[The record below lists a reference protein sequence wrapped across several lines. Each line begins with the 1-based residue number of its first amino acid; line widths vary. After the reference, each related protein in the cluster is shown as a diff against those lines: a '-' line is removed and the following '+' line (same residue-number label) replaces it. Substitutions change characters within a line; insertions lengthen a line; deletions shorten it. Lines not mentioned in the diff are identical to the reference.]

1 MKILTMKIKFCSEYF
16 VDRCFFS
23 IKNTI
28 MKRFFI
34 YVAFSFFCLVSQA
47 LGADDFVRFSNDFS
61 ILLFNKSV
69 SSNSVKDIAN
79 FCLCPPLTQ
88 TQGGAFCFAGGG
100 ENLAKAFF
108 LKPSSG
114 DFYGRFA
121 EGLKVRKG
129 GISLESAVFS
139 RRFLP
144 LKKAYSEI
152 LKNFSLSAESFN
164 PALADVAAIKISQW
178 FDWVSLGVQK
188 DVFKPENVSENAD
201 FMLASSAM
209 FNFDFVLPNGF
220 ADLKFTFKN
229 GKVVDKKA
237 MVFTDDVAVGEFKD
251 FDAAVLNVKNTGF
264 SIVFIKPKN
273 FERAK
278 EMLSKLDAESFENAF
293 NVLKMLA
300 NSAEFRLIVPKF
312 KLDSALM
319 NLNAAMESIGAGA
332 IFGKTEYPKFSD
344 EKLNVGNVFQA
355 AFLSMRP
362 AVSGTG
368 LSKSDFAKTLVLDR
382 PFAVMVCESKTGR
395 IIFLGAVENPKAN

>member
-1 MKILTMKIKFCSEYF
+1 MK
-16 VDRCFFS
+16 
-23 IKNTI
+23 
-28 MKRFFI
+28 
-34 YVAFSFFCLVSQA
+34 
-47 LGADDFVRFSNDFS
+47 
-61 ILLFNKSV
+61 
-69 SSNSVKDIAN
+69 
-79 FCLCPPLTQ
+79 PP
-88 TQGGAFCFAGGG
+88 
-100 ENLAKAFF
+100 
-108 LKPSSG
+108 SG

-201 FMLASSAM
+201 FMLASSAV

-229 GKVVDKKA
+229 GKVVDKSA
-237 MVFTDDVAVGEFKD
+237 MIFTDDAAVGEFKD
-251 FDAAVLNVKNTGF
+251 FDAAVLNVKNTEF

-300 NSAEFRLIVPKF
+300 NSAEFRIIVPKF

-319 NLNAAMESIGAGA
+319 NLNAAMEGIGAET

-362 AVSGTG
+362 AASGTG

-382 PFAVMVCESKTGR
+382 PFAVAVCEAKTGR